1 MAELDRSFRR
11 LSFSNPVPPVPR
23 SHQECN
29 DEGVALMETSAT
41 GLSTTNQLNSNHHLD
56 QPIPNCILPAHILF
70 LIFSHIHPSSVLRFR
85 RVSRSLNSLLMSPA
99 FASSCLVRFVTPQS
113 MSGLKALML
122 KQRKRIKAVD
132 PLGPIPEFDSFTS

>member
-1 MAELDRSFRR
+1 MLDRSFRR

-23 SHQECN
+23 SPQEYN
-29 DEGVALMETSAT
+29 DEGLALMESSAT
-41 GLSTTNQLNSNHHLD
+41 GLSNTTNQLNTNHHHLD

-85 RVSRSLNSLLMSPA
+85 RVSHSLNSLLMSPD

-132 PLGPIPEFDSFTS
+132 PLDPIPEFDSFTS